1 MQILRKRIGGIA
13 EHPAVRKG
21 LVLTLFQTVF
31 LIVVVVAFGFLIA
44 AATMLGAKITK
55 NLIIDLIYQPVST
68 QDALLSLLEMR
79 DDSGTTFNKA
89 LVYAVYENTL
99 KPKFYENSILRTF
112 DISSIAKKYLDF
124 VYSGKKYWLFLYDGA
139 QTLDKRIITIAKVGK
154 DEDFNRAPYGT
165 RDSIPIKPENY
176 WLVLYVA
183 E

>member
-1 MQILRKRIGGIA
+1 MK
-13 EHPAVRKG
+13 KG
-21 LVLTLFQTVF
+21 FMLTLFQTVF
-31 LIVVVVAFGFLIA
+31 LLVMVVAFGIIIGAGTL
-44 AATMLGAKITK
+44 LGAKITK

-79 DDSGTTFNKA
+79 DDNGITFNKA

-99 KPKFYENSILRTF
+99 NPKFYEKGTLQTF
-112 DISSIAKKYLDF
+112 DVSSIAKKYLDYT
-124 VYSGKKYWLFLYDGA
+124 YSGKKYWLFLYDNL
-139 QTLDKRIITIAKVGK
+139 QTEPSKRIITIVKVGK
-154 DEDFNRAPYGT
+154 DEDFNKAPYGT